1 MSGFEY
7 PAMTVGDFGPT
18 RDALHAYSKIPGD
31 YLKALRPKR
40 KHWWHISLRPSLR
53 GLATGVVR
61 GDGLDFELEL
71 DLHASRLRARTATG
85 ADWQVELHGQP
96 AAEPAAR
103 LRAFLLDA
111 GLGESGLPSADY
123 PLDTFTDYA
132 PVQAAKIGQVLAA
145 GTAVLENLRAGI
157 REETSP
163 IGLWAHH
170 FDLAMLFLP
179 GGLIEGQDPADEE
192 HADRQMNFGFAFGDG
207 LVPEPY
213 FYATAYPTP
222 KDFPQ
227 SPLAEGVEWHD
238 NGFRGM
244 VWRYGRLRRDPDPG
258 RALQAQWQAL
268 LDEGRRRLAE

>member
-1 MSGFEY
+1 MPAIEF
-7 PAMTVGDFGPT
+7 PAMMPGEFGPT
-18 RDALHAYSKIPGD
+18 RDALHAYSKILGD

-53 GLATGVVR
+53 GVSTGVVR
-61 GDGLDFELEL
+61 TEGLDFELEL
-71 DLHASRLRARTATG
+71 DLYASRLLARTADG

-111 GLGESGLPSADY
+111 GLDASGLPSTDY
-123 PLDTFTDYA
+123 PLDSYADYA
-132 PVQAAKIGQVLAA
+132 PSQAASIGRVVAA
-145 GTAVLENLRAGI
+145 ATAVLANLRAGI

-163 IGLWAHH
+163 IGFWPHH
-170 FDLAMLFLP
+170 FDLAMLYLP

-192 HADRQMNFGFAFGDG
+192 YADQQMNFGFAFGDD

-222 KDFPQ
+222 SGFPQ
-227 SPLAEGVEWHD
+227 SPLVDGVEWHS
-238 NGFRGM
+238 NGFKGM
-244 VWRYGRLRRDPDPG
+244 VWRYARLRRHPDPG
-258 RALQAQWQAL
+258 RAL
-268 LDEGRRRLAE
+268 LDEGRQKLAE